1 MRLDASS
8 RTAGPGRGTCFGF
21 EVHSDLPFEY
31 LRETSPGT
39 ALHVTEA
46 ERDREPEGD
55 PTMEWDMRPQHDF
68 LARLYTDQGTFG
80 FWTDRDGWFSI
91 DPEAPAIRLPPHSAP
106 LRREMRLWGIPIV
119 LCFLRRGDFS
129 IHASAVDVEGS
140 GVIFAAPGRFG
151 KTTLAGAFHRAGH
164 RVLSEDVCC
173 LRVSAAPMVFP
184 GPALLRIRRDVY
196 DHLEFPGTYPVVT
209 EPERVHLALDPAIRG
224 DGRPIPLRALV
235 FLRPGEGKA
244 SLERVPAEQSLPDLY
259 ALSWKLPTDA
269 DRARCFQGAA
279 SLAGDVPIWNL
290 YREIR
295 LDQLDEVVELI
306 LSTCMER

>member
-1 MRLDASS
+1 MRPDASS

-31 LRETSPGT
+31 LRERSSGT

-46 ERDREPEGD
+46 EGDREPEGE
-55 PTMEWDMRPQHDF
+55 PTMEWDMRPKHEF
-68 LARLYTDQGTFG
+68 LARLYTDHGTFG

-91 DPEAPAIRLPPHSAP
+91 DPETPAIRLPPHPDP
-106 LRREMRLWGIPIV
+106 LRREMRLWGIPSV

-151 KTTLAGAFHRAGH
+151 KTTLAGAFHRAGY
-164 RVLSEDVCC
+164 RVLSEDVSC
-173 LRVSAAPMVFP
+173 LRVSAPPMVFP

-209 EPERVHLALDPAIRG
+209 EPERVHLAVDRALRG
-224 DGRPIPLRALV
+224 DGRPIPLRAVV
-235 FLRPGEGKA
+235 FLRPGEGEA
-244 SLERVPAEQSLPDLY
+244 SLERVSAERSLPDLY
-259 ALSWKLPTDA
+259 ALSWKLPTDD

-279 SLAGDVPIWNL
+279 SLAGAVPIWNL
-290 YREIR
+290 HREIR
-295 LDQLDEVVELI
+295 LDQLDDVVDLI
-306 LSTCMER
+306 LSTCLGR